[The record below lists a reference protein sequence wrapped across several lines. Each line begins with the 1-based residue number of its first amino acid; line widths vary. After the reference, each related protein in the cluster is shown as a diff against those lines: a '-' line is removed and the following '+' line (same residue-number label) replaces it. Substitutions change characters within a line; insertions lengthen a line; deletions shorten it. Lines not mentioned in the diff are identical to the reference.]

1 MDDTD
6 ITGDTEIN
14 TASKTNKKVELMP

>member
-1 MDDTD
+1 MDETD
-6 ITGDTEIN
+6 ITGGTEIN